1 MSFKDRFYQS
11 YASTH
16 VTHRKG
22 EAALDRFRAEFPV
35 WDKHFGGLLPSD
47 RDAHILDVGCGR
59 GGMVYWLAQRGYRH
73 AEGVDLSAEQVNTA
87 HRLGIANICQ
97 ADLIGYLANHQGQY
111 DALIL
116 RDVIE
121 HLSREHVIEA
131 LELCRKASRPGGV
144 VIVQVPNAESPF
156 FGRIRYGDFT
166 HELAFTSSS
175 ITQLFNVLGYENLRV
190 FPAEPAVSGVRS
202 LVRYGLW
209 AAVRTFYR
217 LLLFAEL
224 GRGHHIFTQDL
235 IAVAQVP
242 GAAAPKIVS

>member
-1 MSFKDRFYQS
+1 MTFKDRFYQS

-35 WDKHFGGLLPSD
+35 WDKHFGSLLPAD
-47 RDAHILDVGCGR
+47 RNARILDVGCGR
-59 GGMVYWLAQRGYRH
+59 GGMVYWLAQRGYRN
-73 AEGVDLSAEQVNTA
+73 AEGVDLSAEQVDTA
-87 HRLGIANICQ
+87 HRLGIANVSQ
-97 ADLIGYLANHQGQY
+97 ADLTAYLAKRPHYY

-121 HLSREHVIEA
+121 HLPREQAVHA
-131 LELCRKASRPGGV
+131 LELCRDACRPGGV

-166 HELAFTSSS
+166 HEVAFTSSS
-175 ITQLFNVLGYENLRV
+175 LTQLFNVLGYQQLKV
-190 FPAEPAVSGVRS
+190 LPTEPVISGVRS

-209 AAVRTFYR
+209 TMVKGFYS
-217 LLLFAEL
+217 LALFAEL
-224 GRGHHIFTQDL
+224 GRGRHIFTQGL

-242 GAAAPKIVS
+242 GTAPTTPP